1 MNESFPDRLPE
12 QQPETILP
20 PPPNSSQI
28 LPLDPLNDNPPPPP
42 PISGTV
48 MASEDIYDDVP
59 ARRGCS
65 GCAWGVAGAL
75 GCLGLLILPII
86 VLLLAGTI
94 SVNSIVG
101 NFRDIF
107 TKPAVITA
115 QTVLERVQGMSNL
128 TVVRYNYSS
137 LITSEREMPGILAA
151 LYGERQVMVAVGQ
164 INAGIDLSQITAED
178 VTTDGNTVIVKLPP
192 PVLQECFL
200 NDSASYIVSRDTGI
214 FASSAPNLD
223 TDARRF
229 AVHQFR
235 DSAIEAG
242 ILDEVQ
248 AHAREVVGN
257 LVIAVADADTQVQVV
272 AAAPGPQAV
281 LPDSCQ

>member
-1 MNESFPDRLPE
+1 MTQLNPDRLPE
-12 QQPETILP
+12 QQPEYIP
-20 PPPNSSQI
+20 PPVNGMM
-28 LPLDPLNDNPPPPP
+28 LPLDSVNDDFPPPPP
-42 PISGTV
+42 LSGTV
-48 MASEDIYDDVP
+48 QATDAIYDDP
-59 ARRGCS
+59 PPRRGCS

-128 TVVRYNYSS
+128 TVVRYNFSS
-137 LITSEREMPGILAA
+137 LVTSEREMPGILAA

-164 INAGIDLSQITAED
+164 INAGIDLSQIRPDD
-178 VTTDGNTVIVKLPP
+178 VTTDGTTVIVNLPP

-200 NDSASYIVSRDTGI
+200 NEAASYVVSRDTGL

-229 AVHQFR
+229 AVQQFR
-235 DSAIEAG
+235 NSALESG

-248 AHAREVVGN
+248 AHARTVVGD
-257 LVIAVADADTQVQVV
+257 LVKAVADGDTTVQVV
-272 AAAPGPQAV
+272 AAAPDPQAV